1 MGPNLAKWLPSASLK
16 ERIRTALSM
25 LKIAIQFTEGVNG
38 FRLYATDLSLFNVAV
53 GVNGSLKIIDGENIV
68 VVDLEKIREGMP
80 IIVSNS
86 SPCSYLFRYSSFY
99 LFADRPENYDVP
111 YASDDAACQELPSD
125 PDCMSYSE
133 NDLCN
138 RLYNDHNYYAV
149 CRELFSPSDK
159 FGLMRDL
166 QNLVPDQF
174 ARISQLQDE
183 CHATSTPGMRER
195 AAKKLV
201 EVYSEILTSL

>member
-86 SPCSYLFRYSSFY
+86 SPCSY
-99 LFADRPENYDVP
+99 
-111 YASDDAACQELPSD
+111 
-125 PDCMSYSE
+125 
-133 NDLCN
+133 
-138 RLYNDHNYYAV
+138 
-149 CRELFSPSDK
+149 
-159 FGLMRDL
+159 
-166 QNLVPDQF
+166 
-174 ARISQLQDE
+174 
-183 CHATSTPGMRER
+183 
-195 AAKKLV
+195 
-201 EVYSEILTSL
+201 